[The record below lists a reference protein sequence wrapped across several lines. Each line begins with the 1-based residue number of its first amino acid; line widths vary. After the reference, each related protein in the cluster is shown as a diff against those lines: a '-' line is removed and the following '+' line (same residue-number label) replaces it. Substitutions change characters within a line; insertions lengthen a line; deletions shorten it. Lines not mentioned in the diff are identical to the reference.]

1 MRILLMEHQINK
13 KTIDDWL
20 EEVNYGSLL
29 GSEYVPSQFALE
41 YITFIK
47 LVNGT
52 TGESNKSPPM
62 HMKMLDGII
71 KGKTNIVNL
80 CFRGAA
86 KTSLFIEYLSLY
98 IATFGELPGLGK
110 VEGMLYI
117 SDSMDNGAKTARKN
131 IEYRYHNS
139 EFLKKYVPKATFTDS
154 YIEFVNI
161 SGHRLG
167 IKLFGAKSGIRGTKI
182 FGKRPVLAILDD
194 LLSDDDARSP
204 TVIAAIKD
212 TIYRGVNH
220 ALDPKRRKTIM
231 SGTPFNQED
240 PMIEAVESGTWEVNV
255 YPVCEQ
261 FPCDK
266 ADFVGAW
273 EDRFDYNYVLDQ
285 YNLALSVGQ
294 VDGFYQELMLRINT
308 SENRK
313 VEEHDIRWYKRDD
326 LLKHRD
332 RYNFYITSDFATSS
346 KKRADFTV
354 ISVWAYSHTGNWFW
368 VDGIC
373 KQQTME
379 KTINDLFSLVQEY
392 KPQSVG
398 IEVSGQQG
406 AFIQWIQNE
415 MLARNSWFNLASDK
429 NSSNPGIRPVGDKA
443 SRFDLVVPL
452 FKTGKI
458 AFPLEW
464 KTSTLIGQFLKQ
476 LRLVT
481 FKGIKGKDDCL
492 DTISMLA
499 LLSPWKPY
507 NYSVKSDDTNSP
519 FDKEARKEV
528 YSGLDNYIV

>member
-1 MRILLMEHQINK
+1 MRILLMEHQVNK

-20 EEVNYGSLL
+20 EEVNYKNLVGSA
-29 GSEYVPSQFALE
+29 YVPSQFALE

-62 HMKMLDGII
+62 HMKMLDGIV

-154 YIEFVNI
+154 YIEFTNI

-167 IKLFGAKSGIRGTKI
+167 IKLYSAKSGIRGTKI

-273 EDRFDYNYVLDQ
+273 EDRFDYYYVLDQ

-313 VEEHDIRWYKRDD
+313 VEEHDIRWYKRDE
-326 LLKHRD
+326 LLNYRD
-332 RYNFYITSDFATSS
+332 RYNFYITTDFATSS
-346 KKRADFTV
+346 KKKADFTV

-392 KPQSVG
+392 RPQTVG

-415 MLARNSWFNLASDK
+415 MLARNSWFTLASDK

-464 KTSTLIGQFLKQ
+464 KTSTIVGQFLKQ

-519 FDKEARKEV
+519 FAREIRKEV
-528 YSGLDNYIV
+528 SSGLDNYIV